1 MDETRIHKKN
11 GPMKGT
17 SKKEVM
23 PVAAFPLKERVAV
36 YPGFFDPITNGHV
49 DIIKRGLK
57 LFDRLIIAVLENP
70 NKQALFTT
78 KERENMIKAIFA
90 RNNKIAIKSFH
101 GLLVDFMKRNRANI
115 VIRGLRAISDFE
127 YEFQMALMNMKLE
140 PKVETLFMMPNVSFT
155 FLSSRLVKEV
165 AMLGGRLEGLVPDI
179 VEKKLKEKFVK
190 SSKITPNPI

>member
-1 MDETRIHKKN
+1 
-11 GPMKGT
+11 MKGNLEKRGNAT
-17 SKKEVM
+17 LHKPS
-23 PVAAFPLKERVAV
+23 KERVAV

-49 DIIKRGLK
+49 DIIRRGLK

-78 KERENMIKAIFA
+78 KEREMMIKDIFA
-90 RNNKIAIKSFH
+90 RNNKIKIMSFH
-101 GLLVDFMKRNRANI
+101 GLLVDFMKKNKAVI

-165 AMLGGRLEGLVPDI
+165 AMLGGRLEGLVPEN
-179 VEKKLKEKFVK
+179 VEKKLKEKFK
-190 SSKITPNPI
+190 KAAKIISNP

>member
-1 MDETRIHKKN
+1 MI
-11 GPMKGT
+11 KGSIEKRELMT
-17 SKKEVM
+17 GSKKKEVDALTL
-23 PVAAFPLKERVAV
+23 PTFKERVAV

-49 DIIKRGLK
+49 DIIRRGLK
-57 LFDRLIIAVLENP
+57 LFDHLIIAVLENP

-78 KERENMIKAIFA
+78 KEREVMIKDIFS
-90 RNNKIAIKSFH
+90 RNNKITIKSFH
-101 GLLVDFMKRNRANI
+101 GLLVDFMKRNRAKI

-165 AMLGGRLEGLVPDI
+165 AMLGGI
-179 VEKKLKEKFVK
+179 
-190 SSKITPNPI
+190 SKV